1 MKKTIYILITAL
13 ALFSVAGCHYLDQE
27 PDDLITEEM
36 VFNDIVKTNGWLA
49 NLYSYLP
56 DPYMGWNMKYGL
68 NTLVDDVQIPLE
80 WSGFGWWSA
89 SAMKGNWS
97 ATSNYFDLWGDVY
110 KAVRASYIFQEKV
123 KPLGAEQITGLI
135 PLMRS

>member
-1 MKKTIYILITAL
+1 MNTYIYRIISVCCALMLFTAV
-13 ALFSVAGCHYLDQE
+13 SCNYLDQE

-68 NTLVDDVQIPLE
+68 NTLADDVQIPLE

-89 SAMKGNWS
+89 SAMSGNWS
-97 ATSNYFDLWGDVY
+97 ATSGYDLWGDVY
-110 KAVRASYIFQEKV
+110 KAVRAAYILF
-123 KPLGAEQITGLI
+123 PLKSGLAASI
-135 PLMRS
+135 WT

>member
-1 MKKTIYILITAL
+1 MKKTIYILITAF

-56 DPYMGWNMKYGL
+56 DQYPRG
-68 NTLVDDVQIPLE
+68 
-80 WSGFGWWSA
+80 
-89 SAMKGNWS
+89 
-97 ATSNYFDLWGDVY
+97 
-110 KAVRASYIFQEKV
+110 
-123 KPLGAEQITGLI
+123 
-135 PLMRS
+135 